1 MAKKAEEKE
10 TKTKNTKTNAKAEPK
25 KTAKP
30 VAKKEE
36 KPVKAKKESTNKES
50 AKKETAKPAAKEAS
64 KPAKKVEKA
73 PKSVKVE
80 AIEEMTPS
88 TTKKG
93 RVPLAP
99 GRSKKVTAENESLAI
114 ASPTQQHVPDDI
126 TDSTAS
132 LVQHLEEPTVSDP
145 MQPTP
150 VHVTKDTPHYGDE
163 DLKEFQKVI
172 DAAREE
178 AMDELRMLR
187 ERLDDLNNS
196 DFAEESAVYSMH
208 MAEQGNEAQEKEK
221 TYAQIQ
227 RINDYV
233 RKLEEA
239 TARIQDKTY
248 GVCRECNIL
257 IAKQRLLAVPI
268 TTLSASWKI
277 RQQCPPDGVDR
288 VGKQQ

>member
-10 TKTKNTKTNAKAEPK
+10 TKTKNTAAKKAEAKTTAKAE
-25 KTAKP
+25 T
-30 VAKKEE
+30 
-36 KPVKAKKESTNKES
+36 KPVKAEKEPKK
-50 AKKETAKPAAKEAS
+50 AAAKETE
-64 KPAKKVEKA
+64 KPAEKAAKA

-80 AIEEMTPS
+80 PLEEMTE
-88 TTKKG
+88 TETKKH
-93 RVPLAP
+93 RVPLAA

-114 ASPTQQHVPDDI
+114 ASPTQQPVPDDI
-126 TDSTAS
+126 TDATAS
-132 LVQHLEEPTVSDP
+132 LVQHLDEPTVSDP
-145 MQPTP
+145 KQPTP
-150 VHVTKDTPHYGDE
+150 VHLTKETPRYSDA
-163 DLKEFQKVI
+163 DLAEFQKVI

-248 GVCRECNIL
+248 GICRECNIL

>member
-1 MAKKAEEKE
+1 MS
-10 TKTKNTKTNAKAEPK
+10 
-25 KTAKP
+25 
-30 VAKKEE
+30 KKE
-36 KPVKAKKESTNKES
+36 
-50 AKKETAKPAAKEAS
+50 
-64 KPAKKVEKA
+64 
-73 PKSVKVE
+73 
-80 AIEEMTPS
+80 
-88 TTKKG
+88 

-99 GRSKKVTAENESLAI
+99 GRSHKVTVENESLAI
-114 ASPTQQHVPDDI
+114 ASPTQHIVADDI
-126 TDSTAS
+126 SDSIAS
-132 LVQHLEEPTVSDP
+132 QVQHLAEPTVSDP
-145 MQPTP
+145 KQPDPVRHDRETP
-150 VHVTKDTPHYGDE
+150 SYGDA
-163 DLKEFQKVI
+163 DLKEFQKII
-172 DAAREE
+172 DSAKEE

-233 RKLEEA
+233 RKLDEA
-239 TARIQDKTY
+239 TARIHDKTY

-277 RQQCPPDGVDR
+277 RQQCPPDGIDR

>member
-1 MAKKAEEKE
+1 MAKKSEEKE
-10 TKTKNTKTNAKAEPK
+10 TKEKNTKASAKAEPK
-25 KTAKP
+25 K
-30 VAKKEE
+30 
-36 KPVKAKKESTNKES
+36 
-50 AKKETAKPAAKEAS
+50 AAKADDKPKGVKKTAMDSAGDAVGEMPGVATAGMAAEA
-64 KPAKKVEKA
+64 AKKVN
-73 PKSVKVE
+73 V
-80 AIEEMTPS
+80 
-88 TTKKG
+88 
-93 RVPLAP
+93 
-99 GRSKKVTAENESLAI
+99 ENESLTI
-114 ASPTQQHVPDDI
+114 ASPTQQPVPDDI
-126 TDSTAS
+126 SDAEPS
-132 LVQHLEEPTVSDP
+132 LLQHLDPPTVSDP

-150 VHVTKDTPHYGDE
+150 VQVTKETPRYGDE
-163 DLKEFQKVI
+163 DLAEFQKII
-172 DAAREE
+172 DNAREE

-233 RKLEEA
+233 RKLDEA
-239 TARIQDKTY
+239 TARINDKTY

-257 IAKQRLLAVPI
+257 IAKQRLMAVPI

-288 VGKQQ
+288 VGKNI